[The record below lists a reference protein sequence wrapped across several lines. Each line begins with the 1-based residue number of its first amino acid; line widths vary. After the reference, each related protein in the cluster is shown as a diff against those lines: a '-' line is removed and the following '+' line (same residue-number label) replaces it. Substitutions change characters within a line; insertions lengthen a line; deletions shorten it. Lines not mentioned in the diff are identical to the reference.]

1 MYIKHALLKGPA
13 HTGAPHFGRLS
24 CVRELFRRQ
33 LTCFFTLF
41 PSLHGLFPFLVLY
54 FILFRCP
61 WGEIP
66 VVANRIR
73 PSKGKA
79 KHDYHKQVFCFHS
92 LYQERKQARK
102 TWLVSV
108 YSATRTG
115 LRDSPRFRWKNNRTL
130 RVIGISF
137 VGRAELSFKDSR
149 RLVANHETHS
159 MNACMGTLNSF
170 INSFFFIIIILF
182 YCAACDFVV

>member
-54 FILFRCP
+54 FIFFRCP

-79 KHDYHKQVFCFHS
+79 KHDHHKQVFCFHS
-92 LYQERKQARK
+92 LPRTEASPQDVVGFRVQCHENGIARQ
-102 TWLVSV
+102 
-108 YSATRTG
+108 
-115 LRDSPRFRWKNNRTL
+115 SPFQMEEQSYVESDR
-130 RVIGISF
+130 
-137 VGRAELSFKDSR
+137 
-149 RLVANHETHS
+149 
-159 MNACMGTLNSF
+159 
-170 INSFFFIIIILF
+170 
-182 YCAACDFVV
+182 DFVCWSC